1 LDKRELLDRLVSIL
15 LPHTCVFCGGVVAYE
30 DLWCGRCHIPWR
42 PEACQTPPEERAY
55 SRLIS
60 PFWYEGGA
68 RDAVVGLK
76 ERKDGRAVEYFAGV
90 LASALEKAQLPPSQS
105 CCILPVPQNEGNL
118 RRRGHNPARLL
129 ADALS
134 AETGLPPAGR
144 LLLRAEDSLAQHSLD
159 TAQRAENARR
169 SYRRVPGA
177 ELAGERVLLVDD
189 VCTTGST
196 ADACAACLRSM
207 GAGEVIALVVCVTK
221 IKVEKR

>member
-1 LDKRELLDRLVSIL
+1 MRQVPHPLAARGLPNASGGTGIFPPHRPLLV
-15 LPHTCVFCGGVVAYE
+15 
-30 DLWCGRCHIPWR
+30 
-42 PEACQTPPEERAY
+42 
-55 SRLIS
+55 
-60 PFWYEGGA
+60 
-68 RDAVVGLK
+68 
-76 ERKDGRAVEYFAGV
+76 
-90 LASALEKAQLPPSQS
+90 
-105 CCILPVPQNEGNL
+105 
-118 RRRGHNPARLL
+118 RGHNPARLL

-134 AETGLPPAGR
+134 AETGLPVAGN

-159 TAQRAENARR
+159 MAQRAENARR
-169 SYRRVPGA
+169 SYRRVPCA